1 MRKKTE
7 LWTKEKKKKNA
18 VTLFLFFYSVMK
30 TVFQKNETINDN
42 YFKLFQNRLHIWD
55 LTDDAEL
62 SAGAAHLFMVVLSY

>member
-1 MRKKTE
+1 
-7 LWTKEKKKKNA
+7 
-18 VTLFLFFYSVMK
+18 MK
-30 TVFQKNETINDN
+30 TVFQKNETMNDN